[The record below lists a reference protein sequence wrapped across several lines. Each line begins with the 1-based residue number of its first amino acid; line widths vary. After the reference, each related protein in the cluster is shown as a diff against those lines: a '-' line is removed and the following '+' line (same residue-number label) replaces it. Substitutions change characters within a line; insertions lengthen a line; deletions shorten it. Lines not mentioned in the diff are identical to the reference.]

1 MDSLEEIILKKVKG
15 NNMKM
20 VGMLSDIG
28 TVRKLNEDYVGYYE
42 NDDIR
47 FYVVAD
53 GMGGHNAGEV
63 ASKLAVDSTV
73 KYIKEINNI
82 NLYELGDVL
91 SSAIKFANEQIYRKS
106 KASDG
111 LSGMGTTITAC
122 LIKDKDAVV
131 ANVGDSSCYF
141 IKRDDIIKITKDHSL
156 VQQLVDN
163 GTITEK
169 EALSHPN
176 KNIITRA
183 LGTGED
189 VDVDIFDVTLN
200 DVSKG
205 ILATDGLTNVVDTRE
220 IYNIVLENDNMV
232 ACQKLIEL
240 SKDKG
245 SRDNISVIVFEGE
258 CKDDRNCAK

>member
-1 MDSLEEIILKKVKG
+1 M
-15 NNMKM
+15 
-20 VGMLSDIG
+20 
-28 TVRKLNEDYVGYYE
+28 
-42 NDDIR
+42 
-47 FYVVAD
+47 
-53 GMGGHNAGEV
+53 
-63 ASKLAVDSTV
+63 
-73 KYIKEINNI
+73 
-82 NLYELGDVL
+82 
-91 SSAIKFANEQIYRKS
+91 
-106 KASDG
+106 
-111 LSGMGTTITAC
+111 
-122 LIKDKDAVV
+122 
-131 ANVGDSSCYF
+131 
-141 IKRDDIIKITKDHSL
+141 
-156 VQQLVDN
+156 DN